1 MNEQQ
6 AKNLQLW
13 NSVFTTDPTAVKEIN
28 GKQYKGHSPD
38 PYWIIEQATKHFGA
52 AGIGWGVEV
61 VSQQFQQVSTDD
73 WLHTAVVRVW
83 YMQDGKRG
91 HVEHIGGTKA
101 AYKTSAGKIMVDED
115 AAKKSVTDGMV
126 KALSMLGFAGDIFS
140 GAWDRDNY
148 VDHAGAIHKEQRNE
162 TERQRVL
169 DTQLNPL
176 LEKVRSAKTREE
188 MDEQYKKAVR
198 LANQYV
204 NVWPDLKDIV
214 LSTGKEA
221 VQTLKQLSADQ
232 GGAQ

>member
-13 NSVFTTDPTAVKEIN
+13 NSVFTTDPTAVKEIT

-101 AYKTSAGKIMVDED
+101 AYKTSSGKIMVDED

-126 KALSMLGFAGDIFS
+126 KALSLLGFAGDIFS
-140 GAWDRDNY
+140 GVWDKGGYVQTANAVHQDERDQ
-148 VDHAGAIHKEQRNE
+148 KEYQRIFEAN
-162 TERQRVL
+162 L
-169 DTQLNPL
+169 SPL
-176 LEKVRSAKTREE
+176 LDEIRKAKTREE
-188 MDEQYKKAVR
+188 MDAPYKKAVR
-198 LANQYV
+198 VANRFANTY
-204 NVWPDLKDIV
+204 PDFKDIV
-214 LSTGKEA
+214 VNTGKEA
-221 VQTLKQLSADQ
+221 GQKIKSMADQ
-232 GGAQ
+232 GDAQ